1 MSGTNG
7 VHDGTLVPRR
17 NKSITLRQAAELTPP
32 TDGVGEFAR
41 ALQLAAFNGITEQ
54 DMSDMMAAVM
64 KRAKEGDPKA
74 IKFVLDFVG
83 GGVPPAPQV
92 NVHLHWNGFRKRL
105 GQAFR
110 RQRGI
115 PLFFFPGTAGLTLCS
130 PRQTLTALAAHRM
143 RKALRQAH
151 FTRQAVA
158 SLDDAKLSVHERA
171 HKARVLERTAHAARG
186 MRAARKEF
194 KAGGPDRTPLR
205 PRLPV

>member
-1 MSGTNG
+1 MLLKKNGRITAAVNAVLDATKGWRLESVLSWEQIGHITGGFRRG
-7 VHDGTLVPRR
+7 VHP
-17 NKSITLRQAAELTPP
+17 
-32 TDGVGEFAR
+32 
-41 ALQLAAFNGITEQ
+41 
-54 DMSDMMAAVM
+54 
-64 KRAKEGDPKA
+64 
-74 IKFVLDFVG
+74 
-83 GGVPPAPQV
+83 
-92 NVHLHWNGFRKRL
+92 HWNGFRKRL

>member
-92 NVHLHWNGFRKRL
+92 NVHLHKTKRTSKAT
-105 GQAFR
+105 Q
-110 RQRGI
+110 QHTVT
-115 PLFFFPGTAGLTLCS
+115 PK
-130 PRQTLTALAAHRM
+130 AADPD
-143 RKALRQAH
+143 AD
-151 FTRQAVA
+151 
-158 SLDDAKLSVHERA
+158 LDDDGEAHMPRA
-171 HKARVLERTAHAARG
+171 VPPPPQVVVLRRFAARVLAADGPTPAPGLAGQLGVAEAEMRTVLDCDW
-186 MRAARKEF
+186 F
-194 KAGGPDRTPLR
+194 KSRDGKVELTPAGRQGAGL
-205 PRLPV
+205 